1 MIEAGLVLVNGRVA
15 RASRRL
21 RGGDTVRLE
30 LPPPPEAGI
39 PAIEPED
46 LPLTRVFED
55 EWLLVIDKPAGMVV
69 HPGAGVRS
77 GTLVHALVHH
87 YPSIVEV
94 GGEGRPGI
102 VHRLDKDTSGLMVV
116 AKTARAYRGLVE
128 AVGAREVRR
137 VYQGLVWGEPRARH
151 GRVEAPIGRDPR
163 DRKRMAVVRRGGRR
177 AATAWR
183 VLEGFGGAALL
194 ELVLETGRTHQIRV
208 HLSHIRHPVIGDPV
222 YGGRGKK
229 LLSLGLGERS
239 LHSALLECLPRQALH
254 ASELG
259 FAHPVTGEALRF
271 EAPLPE
277 DFAEALGRLR
287 AFRDHRRT

>member
-1 MIEAGLVLVNGRVA
+1 MWLRWTRIWCVRPV
-15 RASRRL
+15 SRTSSSR
-21 RGGDTVRLE
+21 DA
-30 LPPPPEAGI
+30 PP
-39 PAIEPED
+39 
-46 LPLTRVFED
+46 
-55 EWLLVIDKPAGMVV
+55 KP
-69 HPGAGVRS
+69 S
-77 GTLVHALVHH
+77 ST
-87 YPSIVEV
+87 
-94 GGEGRPGI
+94 
-102 VHRLDKDTSGLMVV
+102 
-116 AKTARAYRGLVE
+116 
-128 AVGAREVRR
+128 
-137 VYQGLVWGEPRARH
+137 
-151 GRVEAPIGRDPR
+151 
-163 DRKRMAVVRRGGRR
+163 R

-183 VLEGFGGAALL
+183 VLEGFGGASLL

-229 LLSLGLGERS
+229 LLSLELGERS

-287 AFRDHRRT
+287 AFRD